1 MIEKNN
7 KFYDYLG
14 LLEKDFSNFK
24 YVVFSWKSGS
34 WKSTYIKKLKKS
46 NDSLKD
52 FIVIDEIY
60 DFYDFIKNL
69 KYFSSSKKKFLIAS
83 HIPSFFYYFLVLFW
97 KIKNY
102 STDKCSEKICKY
114 LDEKWYKYSKNSVNI
129 YISKFKAN
137 YTDLDIILEN
147 YNWNN
152 FDSALWYFL
161 KYNKLVLDTKKSL

>member
-1 MIEKNN
+1 VIEKNN
-7 KFYDYLG
+7 TFYDYLD

-24 YVVFSWKSGS
+24 YVMFSWKSWS
-34 WKSTYIKKLKKS
+34 WKSTYIRKLKSTNKT
-46 NDSLKD
+46 LKD
-52 FIVIDEIY
+52 FVVIDEIY
-60 DFYDFIKNL
+60 DFYDFIKNI
-69 KYFSSSKKKFLIAS
+69 KYFSSSKKSFLIAS
-83 HIPSFFYYFLVLFW
+83 HIPSFLYYILTLFW

-102 STDKCSEKICKY
+102 STDKCSKKICKY
-114 LDEKWYKYSKNSVNI
+114 LDEKWYKYSKNSIDI

-147 YNWNN
+147 YKWNN